1 MLWDIQFVVC
11 VWCGCWSAAE
21 AETAEE
27 WLLKQWL
34 LMAGCVYN

>member
-1 MLWDIQFVVC
+1 MCVC
-11 VWCGCWSAAE
+11 GVAAGLLAE